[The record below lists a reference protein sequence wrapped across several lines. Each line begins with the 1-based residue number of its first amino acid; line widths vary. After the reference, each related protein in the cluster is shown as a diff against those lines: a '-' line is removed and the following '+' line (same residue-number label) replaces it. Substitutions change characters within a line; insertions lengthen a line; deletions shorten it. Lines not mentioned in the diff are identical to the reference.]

1 MTKRMWMAVV
11 SLLGLFLGLY
21 LTLFHYGYIG
31 SLACGVGSCERVQT
45 SKWSVLFGIPLSLWG
60 MGFYALMLVLAIA
73 GVQEK
78 YAESSGLSLAMFL
91 LSCWGVLFTAWLD
104 YLQGWVIHGWCEYCL
119 TSGALILI
127 LFVLTLLDWRETR
140 RYEAE
145 PIEA

>member
-1 MTKRMWMAVV
+1 MTKRMWMAVI

-45 SKWSVLFGIPLSLWG
+45 SKWSVLFGVPLSLWG

-73 GVQEK
+73 GVQPK
-78 YAESSGLSLAMFL
+78 YAESRGLSLAMFL

-119 TSGALILI
+119 TSGVFILI
-127 LFVLTLLDWRETR
+127 LFVLTLLDWREMKN
-140 RYEAE
+140 YDLEPNEA
-145 PIEA
+145 